1 MEFINRYA
9 SMKPNATF
17 LLLGVLGL
25 YACGGGGNASVELSE
40 PITLQAD
47 SIAVEQILAPQ
58 QIAVRGDVALI
69 LSQKTDTVFYA
80 YGLPDFRFLYKQGV
94 RGQGPDDFLMG
105 SMVSCPSRSEFA
117 YYDIYGRT
125 VRLFELTRKGFEK
138 KWEYRVNMRSCEVL
152 SVVNDSIV
160 MLEKHD
166 WNTKELGV
174 YAYNG
179 RSGKIT
185 DSLPGLKTYIK
196 STRIGY
202 TLSTMLNRYSLQGYG
217 EHFVV
222 SYQLMDRIEFYRV
235 SPQGKIEL
243 VAEVGNAE
251 LPESVKN
258 YLKVDT
264 ENPPGGDRWKTPSL
278 ENIRFYYGEG
288 GYACRDY
295 VFILDKDGRPLEQE
309 KAKND
314 NAAPEKMFRV
324 YSWDGRLLARLRM
337 PFYDGFYQLPFAVS
351 ESRKTIYAINPEKD
365 FEYVYTFSYDF

>member
-1 MEFINRYA
+1 
-9 SMKPNATF
+9 MKPNTIF

-25 YACGGGGNASVELSE
+25 CACGGEGKASGEHPE
-40 PITLQAD
+40 PITLHAD
-47 SIAVEQILAPQ
+47 SIAVEQILAPG

-80 YGLPDFRFLYKQGV
+80 YGLPDFRFLYKQGI
-94 RGQGPDDFLMG
+94 RGEGPDDFLMG

-138 KWEYRVNMRSCEVL
+138 KWEYRVNMRPCEVL

-160 MLEKHD
+160 MLEKQD

-243 VAEVGNAE
+243 VAEVGDAE

-264 ENPPGGDRWKTPSL
+264 ENPPGGIGGRSPSL
-278 ENIRFYYGEG
+278 ENIRFITGEG
-288 GYACRDY
+288 GYACGD
-295 VFILDKDGRPLEQE
+295 
-309 KAKND
+309 
-314 NAAPEKMFRV
+314 
-324 YSWDGRLLARLRM
+324 
-337 PFYDGFYQLPFAVS
+337 
-351 ESRKTIYAINPEKD
+351 
-365 FEYVYTFSYDF
+365 

>member
-1 MEFINRYA
+1 MEFVNKYA

-25 YACGGGGNASVELSE
+25 YACGGGGNASGELSE

-47 SIAVEQILAPQ
+47 SIAVEQILAPG
-58 QIAVRGDVALI
+58 QITVKGDVALI

-202 TLSTMLNRYSLQGYG
+202 TLSTMLTGIL
-217 EHFVV
+217 
-222 SYQLMDRIEFYRV
+222 
-235 SPQGKIEL
+235 
-243 VAEVGNAE
+243 
-251 LPESVKN
+251 
-258 YLKVDT
+258 
-264 ENPPGGDRWKTPSL
+264 
-278 ENIRFYYGEG
+278 
-288 GYACRDY
+288 CRDMGN
-295 VFILDKDGRPLEQE
+295 I
-309 KAKND
+309 
-314 NAAPEKMFRV
+314 
-324 YSWDGRLLARLRM
+324 SWCRI
-337 PFYDGFYQLPFAVS
+337 S
-351 ESRKTIYAINPEKD
+351 
-365 FEYVYTFSYDF
+365 

>member
-1 MEFINRYA
+1 MRLFCCW
-9 SMKPNATF
+9 
-17 LLLGVLGL
+17 
-25 YACGGGGNASVELSE
+25 ACWDCAPAARSNASGEPR

-58 QIAVRGDVALI
+58 QIAVKGDVALI

-138 KWEYRVNMRSCEVL
+138 KWEYRVNMRPCEVL

-160 MLEKHD
+160 ILEKQD

-243 VAEVGNAE
+243 VAEVGDAE

-278 ENIRFYYGEG
+278 ENIRFYYGKAG
-288 GYACRDY
+288 MRAGTMSLSWTRMDAPSNRRKRKTTILPRRRCFGCIPGMGVCSPGCACRFTM
-295 VFILDKDGRPLEQE
+295 VSI
-309 KAKND
+309 
-314 NAAPEKMFRV
+314 
-324 YSWDGRLLARLRM
+324 SCLL
-337 PFYDGFYQLPFAVS
+337 P
-351 ESRKTIYAINPEKD
+351 
-365 FEYVYTFSYDF
+365 